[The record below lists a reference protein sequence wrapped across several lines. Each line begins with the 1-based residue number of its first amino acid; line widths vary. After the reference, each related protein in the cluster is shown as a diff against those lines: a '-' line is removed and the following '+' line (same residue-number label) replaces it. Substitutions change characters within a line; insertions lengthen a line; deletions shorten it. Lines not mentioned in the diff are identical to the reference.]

1 MKKAITFSTEKLSF
15 SHLDLLVFV
24 FSKTSI
30 KKIIVI
36 SIEKKIS
43 AQVF

>member
-15 SHLDLLVFV
+15 SHLGLLVFV